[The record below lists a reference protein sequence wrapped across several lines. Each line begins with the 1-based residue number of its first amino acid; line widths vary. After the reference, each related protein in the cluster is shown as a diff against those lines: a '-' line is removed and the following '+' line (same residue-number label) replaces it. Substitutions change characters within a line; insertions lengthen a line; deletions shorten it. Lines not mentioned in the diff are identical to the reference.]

1 MVAAVWKSKPQLE
14 KIIFITYKT
23 GDLQLKNFE
32 RKIPN
37 AKILKPKFKVKIQRE
52 EDRLKLQLPRSN
64 YNTSAENLQ
73 PLHGEQ
79 TYWPAKVTLSPWR
92 SDLEHTG
99 SSLWC

>member
-14 KIIFITYKT
+14 KLSFITNKT
-23 GDLQLKNFE
+23 GDLQLKSFE

-64 YNTSAENLQ
+64 YTTSTENQQ

-79 TYWPAKVTLSPWR
+79 TYWPAKVTLSPRR